1 MSGNMLII
9 PREELEY
16 ERHLPSFQTSPDTR
30 MTGYKWNRVR
40 VTFREASSSTSVLA
54 RELRALSGLSHPQLL
69 LGVGPAGAGHSRD
82 SLLKRL
88 LFML

>member
-1 MSGNMLII
+1 MSGNMMII

-40 VTFREASSSTSVLA
+40 VTLREASSVLA
-54 RELRALSGLSHPQLL
+54 RELRALFGLSQPQLL
-69 LGVGPAGAGHSRD
+69 LVMGHTED
-82 SLLKRL
+82 LAIV
-88 LFML
+88 FN